1 MNNYTQQT
9 VTSTPV
15 SSIKKKPKSKED
27 ILNFVEN
34 TWSYLSAHRSS
45 FEQQVKESI
54 HFYSSDQWV
63 RFLPHNRKFV
73 KHSLDEWVPTPMT
86 NLIIDHVDRILD
98 IFTSGD
104 LLPIVDPA
112 TQDQPDVDAA
122 RAATRVLH
130 SEFGRLG
137 TEQNIIIPAALWL
150 AVAGNCFIS
159 TTWNANKGDKMRIPK
174 KRIGQKP
181 IEQSTLECINCGR
194 VEPAVLQYSAC
205 PECRGPMKKGKVYQ
219 LDDLGNEIMLDVEEE
234 TGEYDE
240 YSIGNIQENLISPL
254 NFFPEPA
261 TDMKR
266 VRYAIETEAMAIDN
280 IKELFGSKAKDVMP
294 ENLEFDSY
302 GGLYAQG
309 LNMNFGQDQESM
321 DDHALVKWFRHVPDR
336 RWKDGML
343 LIIAN
348 GKILHEGPLDDCG
361 DGKLPYT
368 HLKYRNVPDGF
379 WGISLLNDL
388 IPMQKRLNAIDSH
401 VVQNRKQMIS
411 NQWLVPEGSGVNKV
425 DGRSGLMIRW
435 TPSTSGGF
443 KPERMQGVP
452 LPNQVMQERE
462 QVKAD
467 MELVSG
473 AKEVLQGNV
482 PPGPETGAA
491 IEAMQEQA
499 FRRFG
504 PLVKMWRAGLSEH
517 EHKKLKLANLHWKES
532 RVVRILGDNQELE
545 SYFLTG
551 ADLGQ
556 SSDMTVR
563 VSIGMDYSQSA
574 QRQKVMNA
582 AQMGLLGDTRNPMV
596 RGKILELLDIK
607 GFDSEYTLDAKKAR
621 RYLEKM
627 KEGEAPPPPES
638 VDNHMVQFQVYKDYM
653 LTSDFENLSEDIK
666 QIIRQRAQIHQQFM
680 QQQQMAMQQQA
691 QAAKG
696 APEQVADQLAQ
707 TGVGG
712 QSVPTQQ

>member
-1 MNNYTQQT
+1 
-9 VTSTPV
+9 
-15 SSIKKKPKSKED
+15 
-27 ILNFVEN
+27 
-34 TWSYLSAHRSS
+34 
-45 FEQQVKESI
+45 
-54 HFYSSDQWV
+54 
-63 RFLPHNRKFV
+63 
-73 KHSLDEWVPTPMT
+73 
-86 NLIIDHVDRILD
+86 
-98 IFTSGD
+98 
-104 LLPIVDPA
+104 
-112 TQDQPDVDAA
+112 
-122 RAATRVLH
+122 
-130 SEFGRLG
+130 
-137 TEQNIIIPAALWL
+137 
-150 AVAGNCFIS
+150 
-159 TTWNANKGDKMRIPK
+159 
-174 KRIGQKP
+174 
-181 IEQSTLECINCGR
+181 
-194 VEPAVLQYSAC
+194 
-205 PECRGPMKKGKVYQ
+205 
-219 LDDLGNEIMLDVEEE
+219 
-234 TGEYDE
+234 
-240 YSIGNIQENLISPL
+240 
-254 NFFPEPA
+254 
-261 TDMKR
+261 
-266 VRYAIETEAMAIDN
+266 
-280 IKELFGSKAKDVMP
+280 
-294 ENLEFDSY
+294 
-302 GGLYAQG
+302 
-309 LNMNFGQDQESM
+309 
-321 DDHALVKWFRHVPDR
+321 
-336 RWKDGML
+336 
-343 LIIAN
+343 
-348 GKILHEGPLDDCG
+348 
-361 DGKLPYT
+361 
-368 HLKYRNVPDGF
+368 
-379 WGISLLNDL
+379 
-388 IPMQKRLNAIDSH
+388 
-401 VVQNRKQMIS
+401 
-411 NQWLVPEGSGVNKV
+411 
-425 DGRSGLMIRW
+425 
-435 TPSTSGGF
+435 
-443 KPERMQGVP
+443 MQGVP

-517 EHKKLKLANLHWKES
+517 EHKKLKLANQHWKES

-638 VDNHMVQFQVYKDYM
+638 VDNHSIQFQVYKDYM
-653 LTSDFENLSEDIK
+653 LTSDFENLNEDVK
-666 QIIRQRAQIHQQFM
+666 QLIRQRAQIHQQFM

-712 QSVPTQQ
+712 QTVPTQQ